1 MNNNVNG
8 SMLQECPFC
17 HQFSVNDEGKLPQE
31 VCGCEGA
38 AKWRVSK
45 IRQERLDEAVRK
57 QFGPGCGDLNPAWR
71 PLAEDEV
78 DYLRVMAEW
87 VAFGG
92 FHQISMICSDGSTC
106 RITPK
111 QVMRTMKIS
120 EKAEI

>member
-1 MNNNVNG
+1 MKE
-8 SMLQECPFC
+8 STLRECPFC
-17 HQFSVNDEGKLPQE
+17 HQFRVADDGTLPQE

-38 AKWRVSK
+38 AKWRGSK

-57 QFGPGCGDLNPAWR
+57 QFGSGCGDLNPAWR
-71 PLAEDEV
+71 PLPEDEV

-87 VAFGG
+87 VAFGS
-92 FHQISMICSDGSTC
+92 FLQLSTICSDGSTC